1 MKLKIIKIFN
11 NNSIAA
17 LSDELGDII
26 LTGSGIGFQKKIGDL
41 VDESRIEKTYIFK
54 EKGEKR
60 IRRGINDIEPIYY
73 EITSLLVSKATEQL
87 NTQFYGEIFLAIS
100 DHIAFAIKRKKE
112 NIDLPNVVLSETKA
126 LYKKEYQ
133 LGLWIIK
140 MIKEKTDIQ
149 LEEAEA
155 GYIALHLVNFS
166 TKNNAQNTSKIVN
179 FVKDVFDII
188 EKTMCIKL
196 ELDSIDYARLST
208 HLKFLA
214 ERVFRHDIGNTIDTT
229 ENIIMIAVSDDG
241 TEQLDEEDK
250 LLLKE
255 CGFQIDFSDK
265 FRYSY
270 IGIKD
275 NNKVEENISE
285 KKVHCSKQVTNNTN
299 VEVTSGGALSDT
311 IISIK
316 VNELEIASGGRGF
329 NIVVYNTATE
339 NVLSSVFFDTYAEAN
354 PQTGIIKDDQVMIE
368 TDVNYWE
375 NKDNISV

>member
-73 EITSLLVSKATEQL
+73 EITSLLVSKATEEL
-87 NTQFYGEIFLAIS
+87 ETQFYGEIFLAIS

-133 LGLWIIK
+133 LGLWIIEV
-140 MIKEKTDIQ
+140 IKEKMGIQ

-166 TKNNAQNTSKIVN
+166 TKNNSQNTSKIVN

-188 EKTMCIKL
+188 EKTMHIKL

-214 ERVFRHDIGNTIDTT
+214 ERVFRNDVENTIDTT
-229 ENIIMIAVSDDG
+229 ENIRDM
-241 TEQLDEEDK
+241 
-250 LLLKE
+250 LKE
-255 CGFQIDFSDK
+255 NIRLSLCIN
-265 FRYSY
+265 R
-270 IGIKD
+270 IK
-275 NNKVEENISE
+275 KLIYE
-285 KKVHCSKQVTNNTN
+285 KYHYTLTPDEQTYLC
-299 VEVTSGGALSDT
+299 
-311 IISIK
+311 IHIK
-316 VNELEIASGGRGF
+316 KNCHI
-329 NIVVYNTATE
+329 
-339 NVLSSVFFDTYAEAN
+339 
-354 PQTGIIKDDQVMIE
+354 
-368 TDVNYWE
+368 
-375 NKDNISV
+375 

>member
-214 ERVFRHDIGNTIDTT
+214 ERVFRYDIGNTIDTT
-229 ENIIMIAVSDDG
+229 ENIRDM
-241 TEQLDEEDK
+241 
-250 LLLKE
+250 LKE
-255 CGFQIDFSDK
+255 NIRLSLCVN
-265 FRYSY
+265 R
-270 IGIKD
+270 IK
-275 NNKVEENISE
+275 KLIQ
-285 KKVHCSKQVTNNTN
+285 KKYHYTLTPDEQTYLC
-299 VEVTSGGALSDT
+299 
-311 IISIK
+311 IHIK
-316 VNELEIASGGRGF
+316 KNCHI
-329 NIVVYNTATE
+329 
-339 NVLSSVFFDTYAEAN
+339 
-354 PQTGIIKDDQVMIE
+354 
-368 TDVNYWE
+368 
-375 NKDNISV
+375 

>member
-214 ERVFRHDIGNTIDTT
+214 ERVFRNDIENNIDTT
-229 ENIIMIAVSDDG
+229 ENIRDM
-241 TEQLDEEDK
+241 
-250 LLLKE
+250 LKE
-255 CGFQIDFSDK
+255 NIRLSLCIN
-265 FRYSY
+265 R
-270 IGIKD
+270 IK
-275 NNKVEENISE
+275 KRI
-285 KKVHCSKQVTNNTN
+285 
-299 VEVTSGGALSDT
+299 
-311 IISIK
+311 
-316 VNELEIASGGRGF
+316 
-329 NIVVYNTATE
+329 
-339 NVLSSVFFDTYAEAN
+339 
-354 PQTGIIKDDQVMIE
+354 
-368 TDVNYWE
+368 E
-375 NKDNISV
+375 NKYHYLLTPDEQTIHIKKNCHI

>member
-126 LYKKEYQ
+126 LHKKEYQ

-214 ERVFRHDIGNTIDTT
+214 ERVFRNDIENNIDTT
-229 ENIIMIAVSDDG
+229 ENIRDM
-241 TEQLDEEDK
+241 
-250 LLLKE
+250 LKE
-255 CGFQIDFSDK
+255 NIRLSLCIN
-265 FRYSY
+265 R
-270 IGIKD
+270 IK
-275 NNKVEENISE
+275 KRI
-285 KKVHCSKQVTNNTN
+285 
-299 VEVTSGGALSDT
+299 
-311 IISIK
+311 
-316 VNELEIASGGRGF
+316 
-329 NIVVYNTATE
+329 
-339 NVLSSVFFDTYAEAN
+339 
-354 PQTGIIKDDQVMIE
+354 
-368 TDVNYWE
+368 E
-375 NKDNISV
+375 NKYHYLLTPDEQTYLCIHIKKNCHI

>member
-214 ERVFRHDIGNTIDTT
+214 ERVFRHDIGNIIDTT
-229 ENIIMIAVSDDG
+229 ENIRDM
-241 TEQLDEEDK
+241 
-250 LLLKE
+250 LKE
-255 CGFQIDFSDK
+255 NIRLSLCVN
-265 FRYSY
+265 R
-270 IGIKD
+270 IK
-275 NNKVEENISE
+275 KLIQ
-285 KKVHCSKQVTNNTN
+285 KKYHYTLTPDEQTYLC
-299 VEVTSGGALSDT
+299 
-311 IISIK
+311 IHIK
-316 VNELEIASGGRGF
+316 KNCHI
-329 NIVVYNTATE
+329 
-339 NVLSSVFFDTYAEAN
+339 
-354 PQTGIIKDDQVMIE
+354 
-368 TDVNYWE
+368 
-375 NKDNISV
+375 

>member
-41 VDESRIEKTYIFK
+41 VDESRIEKTYIFI
-54 EKGEKR
+54 EKVEKR

-179 FVKDVFDII
+179 FVRDVI
-188 EKTMCIKL
+188 EVIEQTMNVQL

-229 ENIIMIAVSDDG
+229 ENIRDM
-241 TEQLDEEDK
+241 
-250 LLLKE
+250 LKE
-255 CGFQIDFSDK
+255 NIRLSLCVN
-265 FRYSY
+265 R
-270 IGIKD
+270 IK
-275 NNKVEENISE
+275 KLIQ
-285 KKVHCSKQVTNNTN
+285 KKYHYTLPPDEQTYLC
-299 VEVTSGGALSDT
+299 
-311 IISIK
+311 IHIK
-316 VNELEIASGGRGF
+316 KNCHI
-329 NIVVYNTATE
+329 
-339 NVLSSVFFDTYAEAN
+339 
-354 PQTGIIKDDQVMIE
+354 
-368 TDVNYWE
+368 
-375 NKDNISV
+375 

>member
-54 EKGEKR
+54 ENGEKR

-214 ERVFRHDIGNTIDTT
+214 ERVFRHDIGNTIDPT
-229 ENIIMIAVSDDG
+229 ENIRDM
-241 TEQLDEEDK
+241 
-250 LLLKE
+250 LKE
-255 CGFQIDFSDK
+255 NIRLSLCVN
-265 FRYSY
+265 R
-270 IGIKD
+270 IK
-275 NNKVEENISE
+275 KLIQ
-285 KKVHCSKQVTNNTN
+285 KKYHYTLTPDEQTYLC
-299 VEVTSGGALSDT
+299 
-311 IISIK
+311 IHIK
-316 VNELEIASGGRGF
+316 KNCHI
-329 NIVVYNTATE
+329 
-339 NVLSSVFFDTYAEAN
+339 
-354 PQTGIIKDDQVMIE
+354 
-368 TDVNYWE
+368 
-375 NKDNISV
+375 

>member
-87 NTQFYGEIFLAIS
+87 NSQFYGEIFLAIS

-214 ERVFRHDIGNTIDTT
+214 ERVFRNDIENNIDTT
-229 ENIIMIAVSDDG
+229 ENIRDM
-241 TEQLDEEDK
+241 
-250 LLLKE
+250 LKE
-255 CGFQIDFSDK
+255 NIRLSLCIN
-265 FRYSY
+265 R
-270 IGIKD
+270 IK
-275 NNKVEENISE
+275 KRI
-285 KKVHCSKQVTNNTN
+285 
-299 VEVTSGGALSDT
+299 
-311 IISIK
+311 
-316 VNELEIASGGRGF
+316 
-329 NIVVYNTATE
+329 
-339 NVLSSVFFDTYAEAN
+339 
-354 PQTGIIKDDQVMIE
+354 
-368 TDVNYWE
+368 E
-375 NKDNISV
+375 NKYHYLLTPDEQTYLCIHIKKNCHI

>member
-196 ELDSIDYARLST
+196 ELDSIDCARLST

-214 ERVFRHDIGNTIDTT
+214 ERVFRNDIENNIDTT
-229 ENIIMIAVSDDG
+229 ENIRDM
-241 TEQLDEEDK
+241 
-250 LLLKE
+250 LKE
-255 CGFQIDFSDK
+255 NIRLSLCIN
-265 FRYSY
+265 R
-270 IGIKD
+270 IK
-275 NNKVEENISE
+275 KRI
-285 KKVHCSKQVTNNTN
+285 
-299 VEVTSGGALSDT
+299 
-311 IISIK
+311 
-316 VNELEIASGGRGF
+316 
-329 NIVVYNTATE
+329 
-339 NVLSSVFFDTYAEAN
+339 
-354 PQTGIIKDDQVMIE
+354 
-368 TDVNYWE
+368 E
-375 NKDNISV
+375 NKYHYLLTPDEQTYLCIHIKKNCHI

>member
-214 ERVFRHDIGNTIDTT
+214 ERVFRNDIENNIDTT
-229 ENIIMIAVSDDG
+229 ENIRDM
-241 TEQLDEEDK
+241 
-250 LLLKE
+250 LKE
-255 CGFQIDFSDK
+255 NIRLSLCIN
-265 FRYSY
+265 R
-270 IGIKD
+270 IK
-275 NNKVEENISE
+275 K
-285 KKVHCSKQVTNNTN
+285 
-299 VEVTSGGALSDT
+299 
-311 IISIK
+311 
-316 VNELEIASGGRGF
+316 R
-329 NIVVYNTATE
+329 TE
-339 NVLSSVFFDTYAEAN
+339 NKYHYLLTPDEQTYLC
-354 PQTGIIKDDQVMIE
+354 IHIKKNCHI
-368 TDVNYWE
+368 
-375 NKDNISV
+375 